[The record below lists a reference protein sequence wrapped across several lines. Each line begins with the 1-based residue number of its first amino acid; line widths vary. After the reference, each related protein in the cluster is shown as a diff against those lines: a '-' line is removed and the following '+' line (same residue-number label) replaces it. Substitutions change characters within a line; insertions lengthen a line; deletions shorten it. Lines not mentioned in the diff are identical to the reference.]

1 MKIIVNN
8 VTMTES
14 EQLLEI
20 KRILGLPTQL
30 AKLLLLLLEKNRV
43 RKDDLSDLIS
53 TYYGTRQYHNADR
66 MVVYR
71 LRSRLLKQGY
81 VVHSQYGE
89 GYYMDPSDK
98 ALIRGRLFR
107 KEDGA

>member
-1 MKIIVNN
+1 
-8 VTMTES
+8 MTES